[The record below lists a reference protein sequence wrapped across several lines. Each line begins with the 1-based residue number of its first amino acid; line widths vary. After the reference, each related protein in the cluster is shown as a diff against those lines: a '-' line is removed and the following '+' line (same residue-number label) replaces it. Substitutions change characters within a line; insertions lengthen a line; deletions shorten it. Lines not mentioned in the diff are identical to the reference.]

1 MNHQHD
7 KLFQDETHSKAFHFS
22 TRNTR
27 NAVKHV
33 DYQVFHFFAYADKA
47 FPSCKMEHGTG
58 RRAVVN

>member
-33 DYQVFHFFAYADKA
+33 DYQVFHFLHMQIKRSLPAKWNTAQA
-47 FPSCKMEHGTG
+47 
-58 RRAVVN
+58 AAQW